1 MATAVENAYVVLMCV
16 SENYRQSVN
25 CQAEAQVSFK
35 SNFITLITKYFNY
48 LF

>member
-25 CQAEAQVSFK
+25 CQAEAQVCFK
-35 SNFITLITKYFNY
+35 TNFTSIITKYFNY
-48 LF
+48 LL